1 MADNLLTIGTSG
13 VLTSNGLLTTTS
25 NNISNVNTK
34 GYVRQRTE
42 YDSST
47 LGLGVGQGTT
57 ERLINEFTL
66 KQLFRDT
73 ASAGFTG
80 QFQQEAN
87 RVDSLFSNTANSI
100 ATGMSDL
107 FKQMQT
113 ANNDPAN
120 TSSRLLVI
128 GSAQTLVNKF
138 GTLSS
143 LVLEQRTYVNQQMDI
158 YVSES
163 NSLLTEI
170 ANLNKSIAGY
180 GNGLGSPVPLDL
192 LDKRD
197 QAIRQLSSLMEVNT
211 LKADNGEMLLFT
223 STGLAL
229 VMEQGKYN
237 VFSAKGDPDPDRKK
251 LTLQYE
257 NNANIQFEIDNA
269 RVGGKIGGLLQF
281 RNELLEPTQNRLGQ
295 IALAIGDAFNTQN
308 RLGMDANGQLGRD
321 IFTTGSYQ
329 GLPLSSNTGT
339 GGVTVSVDP
348 GRGKELSPNEFK
360 FTFVAPSSFRLEALD
375 NNGAAIAGSDITVNA
390 AALTTLDAST
400 SGVGN
405 FYHGLSIKLDK
416 PIADFNNG
424 DTFILKPLANA
435 ATSLQLA
442 TTRPED
448 IALASPVRG
457 DFTTTNLGNG
467 RVENIKVTNTGTGSQ
482 FTAPSTINGGPFTL
496 TYTAANQF
504 ELRDASNTLLAS
516 PNFAAPP
523 FNNVMD
529 KASLSAYGFDFSIT
543 GIPRVGDTFTVKFNE
558 GGFRDNRNGLLMANL
573 QNTDLVRKTAVA
585 TANADNTSSLNEAY
599 ASMVGF
605 VGDKTSQGRIAAASA
620 QSLLA
625 QTESWYESTSG
636 VNLDEEAANLIRFQQ
651 SYAAAA
657 KIISASQ
664 TIFDTLLQAAR

>member
-73 ASAGFTG
+73 ASAGFTA

-180 GNGLGSPVPLDL
+180 GNALGSPMPLDL

-251 LTLQYE
+251 LILQYE
-257 NNANIQFEIDNA
+257 NNANIQFDIDNA

-329 GLPLSSNTGT
+329 GLPLSTNTGT

-348 GRGKELSPNEFK
+348 GRGKELPPNEFK

-390 AALTTLDAST
+390 AALTTLNAST
-400 SGVGN
+400 SGGN

-467 RVENIKVTNTGTGSQ
+467 RVDNIKVTNTGTGSQ
-482 FTAPSTINGGPFTL
+482 FAAPASINGAPFTL

-516 PNFAAPP
+516 PNFGAPP
-523 FNNVMD
+523 FNNVMA

-543 GIPRVGDTFTVKFNE
+543 GIPRVGDTFTVKFND
-558 GGFRDNRNGLLMANL
+558 GGFRDNRNGLQMANL

-585 TANADNTSSLNEAY
+585 TALADNTSSLNEAY